1 MCYAENTACDC
12 CDTVGLCI
20 VIGVSVL
27 CADCNKNREELETE
41 FGQDDDC
48 IHIDEIDDDSAWE
61 DFAIDPAEYEASY
74 EDDMYGR
81 DDDNPISLGAYDD
94 E

>member
-1 MCYAENTACDC
+1 MCYSENTACDS

-20 VIGVSVL
+20 VIGDSVL

-41 FGQDDDC
+41 FGQDDYC
-48 IHIDEIDDDSAWE
+48 IHIDEIDDDSAWD
-61 DFAIDPAEYEASY
+61 DFNFTGVDAEY